1 MNDTR
6 KNVTHLNEQI
16 RLLIMLQ
23 KKSKT
28 HQSLIMTELKDAFKA
43 IKKLK
48 GKITMEEVQAM
59 TGQVVDGDNE

>member
-1 MNDTR
+1 
-6 KNVTHLNEQI
+6 
-16 RLLIMLQ
+16 MLQ

-59 TGQVVDGDNE
+59 TGQVVDGGNE